1 MSIIKADIF
10 VLIFLAKEKH
20 IFQLIPNSLRMIYIQ
35 RVKAVQGM
43 SKMETL
49 VLNVYMQGRGKG
61 ETNKNI
67 SNANSKRA
75 S

>member
-1 MSIIKADIF
+1 
-10 VLIFLAKEKH
+10 
-20 IFQLIPNSLRMIYIQ
+20 
-35 RVKAVQGM
+35 M

-49 VLNVYMQGRGKG
+49 VLNVYMRGRGKG

-75 S
+75 LWHGVNSHLIVLGLTKWIAIDKMSLKETPLQWNMSLL